1 MTGTIINAAA
11 IFAGGLLGWWAGSLL
26 SEQMRGTLLAVMG
39 LVVTVMGI
47 EMALEWGNSPLP
59 IIIAVV
65 VGGAAGELL
74 DIEGRLEALGQRLQR
89 LMRSRFQGD
98 LATGFVQT
106 TMIYCVG
113 PMAVLGALES
123 GLQGSHRILL
133 SKAAIDGI
141 TAIAFASTLGLG
153 VIFSGVSVFVYQG
166 LLTLGARYV
175 ATAMA
180 FAGSR
185 LTATGGILIM
195 GLGLKILGIK
205 EIRVANLLPALP
217 AVVLIAWIC

>member
-106 TMIYCVG
+106 TMKYYY
-113 PMAVLGALES
+113 
-123 GLQGSHRILL
+123 
-133 SKAAIDGI
+133 
-141 TAIAFASTLGLG
+141 TL
-153 VIFSGVSVFVYQG
+153 F
-166 LLTLGARYV
+166 
-175 ATAMA
+175 
-180 FAGSR
+180 
-185 LTATGGILIM
+185 
-195 GLGLKILGIK
+195 
-205 EIRVANLLPALP
+205 
-217 AVVLIAWIC
+217 